1 LELGLRHMSVGE
13 EAEIFSIS
21 RLAFGPEGYSAMASD
36 EKPVPPDTDI
46 CFKVWLHQILPPVP
60 PDRNRQEWV
69 ERVKELEWR
78 KINGND
84 HFKRKKLD
92 RACKCY
98 SQGLQ
103 IFPEVPIIAPASLG
117 RSADSAA
124 AAVTK
129 VIADIA
135 SNMAAVLLEQEK
147 YRDAIS
153 QAEIATDLIPK
164 HPKGLY
170 RRAKA
175 HLHLGE
181 FNRCDEILEQLTP
194 LQPDDPGVKRLV
206 ADLTRARA
214 KNAAKNKQFGAAL
227 LETGDDRSEKKPAED
242 DEQSEPETWIT
253 LIKELLPD
261 RKLVLL
267 ILVLIVISLLAI
279 AASPGNR
286 RPQVIIGAVLGSIVL
301 FSVVAAMTSLDEE
314 EKDKKEKERKKKK

>member
-1 LELGLRHMSVGE
+1 MNVGE

-21 RLAFGPEGYSAMASD
+21 RMAFGPDGYPAIDPD
-36 EKPVPPDTDI
+36 EKPVPRDADVR
-46 CFKVWLHQILPPVP
+46 FKVCLQEILPAVP
-60 PDRNRQEWV
+60 ADRSRQEWLQ
-69 ERVKELEWR
+69 RVQELEWR
-78 KINGND
+78 KVNGND
-84 HFKRKKLD
+84 HFRRKKLD

-147 YRDAIS
+147 FRDALS
-153 QAEIATDLIPK
+153 QAEIATDLIPE

-175 HLHLGE
+175 HMHLGE
-181 FNRCDEILEQLTP
+181 FEKCDVLLQQLKP

-214 KNAAKNKQFGAAL
+214 KHAAKSKQFGAAL
-227 LETGDDRSEKKPAED
+227 LETAGDARSYEKPKPEEEESD
-242 DEQSEPETWIT
+242 PETFAGMIRSM
-253 LIKELLPD
+253 LPD
-261 RKLVLL
+261 GKLVLL
-267 ILVLIVISLLAI
+267 FLVLIVISVMAI
-279 AASPGNR
+279 AVSPVAR
-286 RPQVIIGAVLGSIVL
+286 RPKVIIGAVLGS
-301 FSVVAAMTSLDEE
+301 AMIFAIGGAMMSLEE
-314 EKDKKEKERKKKK
+314 ESQEERKKAKKETKKNK